1 MKLDAVLHIP
11 MSEYCCGLDEEHI
24 LYRLRCAAGDMKRV
38 TLFYADTACRVT
50 PILFS
55 PVPMERILS
64 DAYHDYWQVTVKSPY
79 HRVYYY
85 FLLDDG
91 KETLLYYGD
100 VFTNHLVDDRSQ
112 YFKLPF
118 NHRADIASVPDW
130 VKDAVVYNIFPDSF
144 ASRKCGISKEPTEQ
158 PYGDQTVHGKL
169 GGTLNGIAEN
179 VDYLKALGINCVYL
193 NPIFAAGEYHKY
205 DLLDYYHVD
214 PCFGG
219 DEAFRNLVNTLHA
232 SGIRVLID
240 GVFNHCGW
248 HFFAFED
255 VIRNQEQSR
264 YRDWFYSLHFP
275 VSRPETPEEIPSYEC
290 FAYERMMP
298 KLNTA
303 NPEVQE
309 YFCEVGA
316 YWVKA
321 FGIDGWR
328 LDVASEVNDDF
339 WRAFRKSVKA
349 ANPQA
354 LLIGEVWESAG
365 HWLQGDMFDSTMNY
379 DLRKHCTL
387 FFGEGSIDSAA
398 FSGRITNM
406 LMRYKRAMLPAQLN
420 LLDSHDVSRFRS
432 VCGSEARFRL
442 AVLFQFCFVGMP
454 TVFYGDELGVQG
466 ITEEEFR
473 APMPWDGGDLS
484 LLGFYRRA
492 IAMRQTLAPLRC
504 GTFRML
510 RAEKGSQL
518 IAFCRQYDGKTITVC
533 LNAGAE
539 PATLPPVEGT
549 AYWSEGLQ
557 DSTLDAFGFSVFAD

>member
-1 MKLDAVLHIP
+1 

-24 LYRLRCAAGDMKRV
+24 LYRLRCAVGDMKRV

-50 PILFS
+50 PILFT
-55 PVPMERILS
+55 PVSMERILS

-219 DEAFRNLVNTLHA
+219 DKAFRNLVNTLHA

-248 HFFAFED
+248 HFLRLRMS
-255 VIRNQEQSR
+255 RNQEQSATGTVL
-264 YRDWFYSLHFP
+264 FAAFP
-275 VSRPETPEEIPSYEC
+275 GQPTGN
-290 FAYERMMP
+290 AGG
-298 KLNTA
+298 
-303 NPEVQE
+303 NPE
-309 YFCEVGA
+309 
-316 YWVKA
+316 
-321 FGIDGWR
+321 
-328 LDVASEVNDDF
+328 L
-339 WRAFRKSVKA
+339 
-349 ANPQA
+349 
-354 LLIGEVWESAG
+354 
-365 HWLQGDMFDSTMNY
+365 
-379 DLRKHCTL
+379 
-387 FFGEGSIDSAA
+387 
-398 FSGRITNM
+398 
-406 LMRYKRAMLPAQLN
+406 
-420 LLDSHDVSRFRS
+420 
-432 VCGSEARFRL
+432 
-442 AVLFQFCFVGMP
+442 
-454 TVFYGDELGVQG
+454 
-466 ITEEEFR
+466 
-473 APMPWDGGDLS
+473 
-484 LLGFYRRA
+484 
-492 IAMRQTLAPLRC
+492 
-504 GTFRML
+504 RML
-510 RAEKGSQL
+510 
-518 IAFCRQYDGKTITVC
+518 C
-533 LNAGAE
+533 L
-539 PATLPPVEGT
+539 
-549 AYWSEGLQ
+549 
-557 DSTLDAFGFSVFAD
+557 